1 MITYKLFRTKMEED
15 DIVKSTAYSIRK
27 TILNDICNTIHNEKI
42 KQQSTRVPHGLFKKL
57 LAGANS
63 VCPSITLN
71 TIMNAYRKSVKMGNL
86 INENESDNQTE
97 TADENATALDED
109 APVDLIEESR
119 PPMQNRQ
126 KGGRPAGTTAKRKRV
141 ISLATVA
148 AKNEISRIF
157 KDEKQALRKGKRM
170 KRGRLEQIVTKICR
184 KRNIPHLPEET
195 IKTIRQR
202 EWRKRTFITSVGG
215 LVSPLLAVEPKVVSI
230 ILQMCR
236 ICQCLTP
243 T

>member
-27 TILNDICNTIHNEKI
+27 TLLNDICNTIHNEKI

-86 INENESDNQTE
+86 INENKSDNQTE
-97 TADENATALDED
+97 TTDENATALDED

-126 KGGRPAGTTAKRKRV
+126 KGGRPVGTTAKRKRV

-157 KDEKQALRKGKRM
+157 KDEKQALRKGK
-170 KRGRLEQIVTKICR
+170 
-184 KRNIPHLPEET
+184 
-195 IKTIRQR
+195 
-202 EWRKRTFITSVGG
+202 
-215 LVSPLLAVEPKVVSI
+215 
-230 ILQMCR
+230 
-236 ICQCLTP
+236 
-243 T
+243 